1 MLATRLLGRGI
12 QMKAG
17 KRFHNRLYS
26 LTVWH
31 SFLVGKSDLCGLLT
45 LRYQLPRG
53 TTLQRQSSWFFVVSG
68 EQERANY

>member
-1 MLATRLLGRGI
+1 
-12 QMKAG
+12 MKAG
-17 KRFHNRLYS
+17 KRFENQLYS

-31 SFLVGKSDLCGLLT
+31 SFLVGKSDLCGHLA

-53 TTLQRQSSWFFVVSG
+53 MSLQPQSSYRFFVVSV